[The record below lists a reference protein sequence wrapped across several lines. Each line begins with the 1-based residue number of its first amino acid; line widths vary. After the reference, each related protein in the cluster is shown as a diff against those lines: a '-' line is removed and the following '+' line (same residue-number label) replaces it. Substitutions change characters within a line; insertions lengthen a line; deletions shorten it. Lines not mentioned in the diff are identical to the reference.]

1 MSSYILKVLDNEA
14 TVPQSTGT
22 ASSFT
27 QAKRLRLV
35 NRSSSDRTITIVQS
49 QGGTVIG
56 TFTMAPLAAGGGD
69 GDIII
74 EKDYTHCVFA
84 DGNRVVGVKVGIV
97 GY

>member
-14 TVPQSTGT
+14 NVPQSTGT

-35 NRSSSDRTITIVQS
+35 NRSNSDRTITIVQS

-56 TFTMAPLAAGGGD
+56 TFTMAPLASGAD

-84 DGNRVVGVKVGIV
+84 DGNKVVGVKVGIV